1 MKRRNLMNWL
11 EIVMLSVLFALPN
24 WFKNKKLVS
33 FLKEFI
39 IVFISL
45 VFFLKYLFSYIKLPD
60 IPENLKGMV
69 FGGIIIL
76 ATVVIAIKAFKQSK
90 K

>member
-1 MKRRNLMNWL
+1 MNWL
-11 EIVMLSVLFALPN
+11 EIVLLSVLFALPK
-24 WFKNKKLVS
+24 WIKNSTLVS
-33 FLKEFI
+33 SLKELI

-45 VFFLKYLFSYIKLPD
+45 TLLKYLFSYIKLPNT
-60 IPENLKGMV
+60 PENFKGIV

-76 ATVVIAIKAFKQSK
+76 ASVVITIRAFKQRK

>member
-1 MKRRNLMNWL
+1 MNWL
-11 EIVMLSVLFALPN
+11 EIVLLSVLFALPN
-24 WFKNKKLVS
+24 WIKNRTLVS
-33 FLKEFI
+33 SLKEFI
-39 IVFISL
+39 IVLISL
-45 VFFLKYLFSYIKLPD
+45 TLLKYLFSYIKLPD

-76 ATVVIAIKAFKQSK
+76 ASVVITIRAFKQSK

>member
-1 MKRRNLMNWL
+1 MNWL
-11 EIVMLSVLFALPN
+11 EIVLLSVLFALPN
-24 WFKNKKLVS
+24 WIKNRTLVS
-33 FLKEFI
+33 SLKEFI
-39 IVFISL
+39 IVLISL
-45 VFFLKYLFSYIKLPD
+45 TLLKYLFSYIKLPN

-76 ATVVIAIKAFKQSK
+76 ASVVITIRAFKQRK